1 MTWPGK
7 ETSPDLPD
15 NYQLAVG
22 RLKSTVQRLRKD
34 PRLLRM
40 YTDVINDQLNRGII
54 ERVSSDTK
62 EGPVKHYIPHHAVI
76 TPSKTTTKLRVVYD
90 TSVKSRQ
97 KDKSLNE
104 CLYQGPVILPNLFGL
119 LIRFRLSPIAIVADV
134 VLSGLKIPRILMSM
148 AISKYFDFAEYCSV

>member
-1 MTWPGK
+1 
-7 ETSPDLPD
+7 
-15 NYQLAVG
+15 
-22 RLKSTVQRLRKD
+22 
-34 PRLLRM
+34 M
-40 YTDVINDQLNRGII
+40 YADVIHDQLDRGII

-90 TSVKSRQ
+90 ASAKSRQ

-104 CLYQGPVILPNLFGL
+104 CLHRGPVILPNLFGL

-134 VLSGLKIPRILMSM
+134 EKAFLNVGLQVPDKDATRFIWLKDHKNPDVDGNLQV
-148 AISKYFDFAEYCSV
+148 F